1 MPEETGPTRS
11 FGGIFGTALI
21 SVIVGVSTGLLVSRL
36 NERLPGLEYELLAP
50 AVFTGEK
57 ESIGVLVL
65 TVSNPAKKEIEN
77 VTATLN
83 LGSLELREPKVTG
96 LQHGAYSQ
104 TVKDGVFELDVPYL
118 NPEEAFSVQLL
129 VASKMPEIAIPKP
142 IVRAKGLVGI
152 NRITQP
158 HYLPFKVA
166 LLVSG
171 SSAILTAVAA
181 TLFILLSKRTPNTK
195 GSIV

>member
-1 MPEETGPTRS
+1 M
-11 FGGIFGTALI
+11 
-21 SVIVGVSTGLLVSRL
+21 
-36 NERLPGLEYELLAP
+36 
-50 AVFTGEK
+50 
-57 ESIGVLVL
+57 
-65 TVSNPAKKEIEN
+65 
-77 VTATLN
+77 
-83 LGSLELREPKVTG
+83 
-96 LQHGAYSQ
+96 
-104 TVKDGVFELDVPYL
+104 FELDVPYL

-142 IVRAKGLVGI
+142 IVRAKGIVGI

-181 TLFILLSKRTPNTK
+181 TLFILLSKRTPKIFYTIKHRDDVAILLRSSLVSMDSTK
-195 GSIV
+195 KLNGRAAPTDAFITGRKRIV